1 MTKEKFYRSINLAVS
16 VLMRKNN
23 NRGVI
28 FGGKNVWMNYFLIY
42 FSNYKLDKQMY
53 KG

>member
-1 MTKEKFYRSINLAVS
+1 MMKEKFYRFINFVVL

-28 FGGKNVWMNYFLIY
+28 FWGKKCMDELFFDL
-42 FSNYKLDKQMY
+42 FFKL
-53 KG
+53 

>member
-1 MTKEKFYRSINLAVS
+1 MTKEKFYRSINHAVS

-28 FGGKNVWMNYFLIY
+28 FGGEKRMDEL
-42 FSNYKLDKQMY
+42 FSDLFFKL
-53 KG
+53 